1 MDLDINI
8 EGDEDI
14 DLPAAGGEAP
24 AADDYDEDIDDD
36 LGLDDLD
43 FQDLGSI
50 LGGDEEEDAPA
61 DGAAEDFFAD
71 DLSEPLFADDD
82 PEDE

>member
-1 MDLDINI
+1 MCIRDS
-8 EGDEDI
+8 
-14 DLPAAGGEAP
+14 
-24 AADDYDEDIDDD
+24 DYDEDIDDD